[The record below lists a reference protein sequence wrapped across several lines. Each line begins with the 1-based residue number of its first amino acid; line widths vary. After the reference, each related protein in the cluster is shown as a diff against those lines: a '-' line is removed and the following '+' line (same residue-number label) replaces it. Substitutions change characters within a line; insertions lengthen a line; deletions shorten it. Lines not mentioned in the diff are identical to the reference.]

1 MVKSQSIKKARLDWH
16 PADVKAALEKAGWSV
31 TRLAKSHGLTH
42 GVVSRALRYPYR
54 RGEMIVAD
62 ALGLDPRE
70 IWPSRYLPDG
80 EHVMEKRKR
89 EHRRTLVLHRWQ
101 KRNLKDTTASSGC
114 NVNVE
119 DGE

>member
-1 MVKSQSIKKARLDWH
+1 MVNTQSKKNARFDWH

-31 TRLAKSHGLTH
+31 TRLAKSHGHTH
-42 GVVSRALRYPYR
+42 GVISRALRRPYE
-54 RGEMIVAD
+54 RGERIVAD

-80 EHVMEKRKR
+80 EHVMAKWKRD
-89 EHRRTLVLHRWQ
+89 HCRTMVLHRWR
-101 KRNLKDTTASSGC
+101 KRNLKDTTAPDGR

-119 DGE
+119 GEK